1 MHFTQAEKDRL
12 AEAPFR
18 QVARVARELV
28 RQKGRPLTLDLHAL
42 HDAGRL
48 SDTEFHHYREVG
60 TQLDPLGGV
69 AVTVHANPGD
79 PHDGR

>member
-1 MHFTQAEKDRL
+1 MEKDRL

-69 AVTVHANPGD
+69 AATVHANPGD
-79 PHDGR
+79 PHDG